1 MRPTPGEEGLMRRR
15 EAGTRERLS
24 GLTFFKFLDFSLRD
38 FIKMSD
44 LAGEGEKAWWGE
56 EEGEGDEAE
65 DEELV
70 LVLELLPGAAV
81 FGFLRG
87 LYL

>member
-1 MRPTPGEEGLMRRR
+1 MRRR
-15 EAGTRERLS
+15 EAGMRERLS

-44 LAGEGEKAWWGE
+44 LPGAGEKGWCGE
-56 EEGEGDEAE
+56 EEGEGDDAD

-70 LVLELLPGAAV
+70 LVLELHPGAADL
-81 FGFLRG
+81 GFLRG

>member
-1 MRPTPGEEGLMRRR
+1 MRRR
-15 EAGTRERLS
+15 EAGMRERLS

-38 FIKMSD
+38 FIKISD
-44 LAGEGEKAWWGE
+44 LLGAGEKACWCGE
-56 EEGEGDEAE
+56 EEGDGEDAE

-70 LVLELLPGAAV
+70 LAVLDPLPGVAD
-81 FGFLRG
+81 FGFFRG

>member
-1 MRPTPGEEGLMRRR
+1 MRRR
-15 EAGTRERLS
+15 EAGMRERLS
-24 GLTFFKFLDFSLRD
+24 GLTFFRFLDFSLRD

-44 LAGEGEKAWWGE
+44 LPGAGEKAWCGE

-65 DEELV
+65 EEELV
-70 LVLELLPGAAV
+70 LVLEPLPGAAD